1 MASELIKEIR
11 ENAEVRDEVRRL
23 ILTDEL
29 LNTPETVADI
39 QKTQRTMVETLSA
52 VQKTQSTMANLLE
65 KVESRLGQ
73 VESRLGQV
81 DSRLGQVDSRL
92 GQVENDAGEMKGSIV
107 ENRAERRMLHLAPSQ
122 YGLHSPLVV
131 AGEVTAHGPT
141 QQFLDACLKAGATKE
156 QVARLNNTDLIIRAR
171 RGEDGASTPV
181 YVVVEAAY
189 ILNLEDV
196 NRVGASVEILRGL
209 VPKSTERDAAVV
221 GALYGVSIT
230 DEAKSLAE
238 RQSIEVFDEP
248 LPR

>member
-29 LNTPETVADI
+29 LKTPETVADI

-73 VESRLGQV
+73 V

-92 GQVENDAGEMKGSIV
+92 GQVENDAGEVKGSIV

>member
-29 LNTPETVADI
+29 LKTPETVADI

-73 VESRLGQV
+73 V
-81 DSRLGQVDSRL
+81 DSRL
-92 GQVENDAGEMKGSIV
+92 GQVENDAGEVKGSIV

>member
-1 MASELIKEIR
+1 M
-11 ENAEVRDEVRRL
+11 
-23 ILTDEL
+23 
-29 LNTPETVADI
+29 
-39 QKTQRTMVETLSA
+39 
-52 VQKTQSTMANLLE
+52 
-65 KVESRLGQ
+65 
-73 VESRLGQV
+73 
-81 DSRLGQVDSRL
+81 GQVDSRL
-92 GQVENDAGEMKGSIV
+92 GQVENDAGEVKGSIV